1 MDAQLCS
8 RITCLIQ
15 LARPRYMRMHEE
27 TICLHAANTLS
38 TTLFIHREHRIY
50 GSAGIHT
57 MLLTFGWDEAVSS
70 AIPMAMGMNKGEM
83 AFAGIG

>member
-8 RITCLIQ
+8 RITCLIPHVLHQ
-15 LARPRYMRMHEE
+15 STLMPEE
-27 TICLHAANTLS
+27 TTCLHAGNTLS